1 MATYSTS
8 VERCDRL
15 GFDLVFGPAK
25 SFHFP
30 LKPDQK
36 LADKGPKRNSKEPTM
51 LIKKLLFLVNL
62 MFSEAK
68 AQTNMELR
76 SKVLN
81 ALRAK
86 TEVAEIRVTQSGSD
100 KVQTYKY
107 SVSDLNPESIS
118 IQELAGSK
126 PVDIVE
132 FQKMGLNAEV
142 LAYSFFNSEIPTP
155 FGMSKTYEITYTA
168 VKTQNNS
175 LSHFLVY
182 YDKKNFYPVKVDYF
196 NGNKKVSTV
205 EYLEYKK
212 IKNKVWR
219 AHVITSENHLSNKR
233 TKVEYTKM
241 EINPDALKPSLGA
254 ETPKSPL

>member
-1 MATYSTS
+1 
-8 VERCDRL
+8 
-15 GFDLVFGPAK
+15 
-25 SFHFP
+25 
-30 LKPDQK
+30 
-36 LADKGPKRNSKEPTM
+36 M

-62 MFSEAK
+62 MFCEAK
-68 AQTNMELR
+68 AQTNRELR

-86 TEVAEIRVTQSGSD
+86 TEIAEVKVTQSDSD

-107 SVSDLNPESIS
+107 SVTDLNPESLV
-118 IQELAGSK
+118 IQDLAGAK

-132 FQKMGLNAEV
+132 FQKMGLSPEV
-142 LAYSFFNSEIPTP
+142 FAYSFFNSEIPTP
-155 FGMSKTYEITYTA
+155 FGMNKTYHITYTA
-168 VKTQNNS
+168 VKTLNNS

-182 YDKKNFYPVKVDYF
+182 YDKKNFYPVKVDYY
-196 NGNKKVSTV
+196 NGNKKISTI

-212 IKNKVWR
+212 MKNKVWR

-233 TKVEYTKM
+233 TKVEYTKLD
-241 EINPDALKPSLGA
+241 INSDSVKPTLGA